1 MKKLSETYKELG
13 IAFGYPIAINDAAG
27 KETYREESDGY
38 WSRQEYDLAGKQT
51 YCERSDGFWRRREY
65 DSTGNETY
73 YEDSDGFWMRWEYDS
88 NSNQTYFENSN
99 GIKLGTPRAA
109 TDTTNE
115 SDD

>member
-13 IAFGYPIAINDAAG
+13 VAFGYPIAINDAAG

-38 WSRQEYDLAGKQT
+38 WSR
-51 YCERSDGFWRRREY
+51 REY
-65 DSTGNETY
+65 DSAGKLTYRESSGDYWSRIKYDSNGKETY
-73 YEDSDGFWMRWEYDS
+73 YEESDGFWMRWEYDS
-88 NSNQTYFENSN
+88 NSNQTYFETSN